1 MLNFAFLKKGLGL
14 VSRSYFVQKIL
25 GYITLTDQISLC
37 LPLLLEISDNMCIVT
52 VCIPDCEA
60 TSLEIYLSFLI
71 KPFFYITKKSEQ
83 KIKYSKNEKNFK
95 GEIKACFIIFKGFS
109 VARCIRP
116 DSAFLKNYSHIVS
129 KVQGVFLF

>member
-14 VSRSYFVQKIL
+14 VSRPYFVQKIL
-25 GYITLTDQISLC
+25 GYIPLTDQISLC

-52 VCIPDCEA
+52 VCIQDCET

-95 GEIKACFIIFKGFS
+95 GEIKSMFHHF
-109 VARCIRP
+109 
-116 DSAFLKNYSHIVS
+116 
-129 KVQGVFLF
+129 